1 MGNTHCGASRRAG
14 SAGVSVAL
22 PEFYM
27 AEGRD
32 LRPQLDQ
39 LVLIG
44 CPTCHMPTNEDKE
57 VLPMN
62 VIELD
67 LELLRA
73 EEVAKALRIGRTKA
87 YEMMAAG
94 ELPVVRLGRCV
105 RVPRRRL
112 AEWIAARIEFDGR
125 RGIA

>member
-1 MGNTHCGASRRAG
+1 M
-14 SAGVSVAL
+14 
-22 PEFYM
+22 E
-27 AEGRD
+27 
-32 LRPQLDQ
+32 
-39 LVLIG
+39 
-44 CPTCHMPTNEDKE
+44 
-57 VLPMN
+57 

-73 EEVAKALRIGRTKA
+73 EDVAKMLRIGRTKA

-112 AEWIAARIEFDGR
+112 ATWLRARTVGGDDGAE
-125 RGIA
+125 GIR

>member
-1 MGNTHCGASRRAG
+1 
-14 SAGVSVAL
+14 
-22 PEFYM
+22 
-27 AEGRD
+27 
-32 LRPQLDQ
+32 
-39 LVLIG
+39 
-44 CPTCHMPTNEDKE
+44 MPTNENKE
-57 VLPMN
+57 VLLMN

-112 AEWIAARIEFDGR
+112 AEWIAARIECDGM
-125 RGIA
+125 RGIG

>member
-1 MGNTHCGASRRAG
+1 M
-14 SAGVSVAL
+14 
-22 PEFYM
+22 E
-27 AEGRD
+27 
-32 LRPQLDQ
+32 
-39 LVLIG
+39 
-44 CPTCHMPTNEDKE
+44 
-57 VLPMN
+57 

-73 EEVAKALRIGRTKA
+73 EDVARMLRIGRTKA

-112 AEWIAARIEFDGR
+112 AAWLGARTVGGDGA
-125 RGIA
+125 GEMG

>member
-1 MGNTHCGASRRAG
+1 LAH
-14 SAGVSVAL
+14 
-22 PEFYM
+22 
-27 AEGRD
+27 
-32 LRPQLDQ
+32 
-39 LVLIG
+39 
-44 CPTCHMPTNEDKE
+44 DKE
-57 VLPMN
+57 VKEDME

-73 EEVAKALRIGRTKA
+73 EDVAKMLRIGRTKA

-112 AEWIAARIEFDGR
+112 ATWLGARTVGGDDGAEEVR
-125 RGIA
+125 